1 MKVKTF
7 FCDLDGRL
15 VKHPGG
21 DSILRVMDPNH
32 KLQLL
37 DGAEE
42 FLKWIDYHRHHL
54 VITTGRKESCREA
67 TEKQLQNAGI
77 WYDQLIMGFGGSDR
91 VLINDR
97 KSDGRTTAFAV
108 NIDRNVGLK
117 ETDYR
122 GEENV

>member
-7 FCDLDGRL
+7 FCDLDGTL

-21 DSILRVMDPNH
+21 DGILKVMDPNH

-37 DGAEE
+37 EGTEE

-67 TEKQLQNAGI
+67 TIKQLQRARI
-77 WYDQLIMGFGGSDR
+77 WYDELIMGFGSGDR
-91 VLINDR
+91 ILIND
-97 KSDGRTTAFAV
+97 KKTDGRETASAI
-108 NIDRNVGLK
+108 NLERNGGLK
-117 ETDYR
+117 D
-122 GEENV
+122 VKI

>member
-1 MKVKTF
+1 
-7 FCDLDGRL
+7 LDGTL

-21 DSILRVMDPNH
+21 DGILKVMDPNH

-37 DGAEE
+37 EGTEE

-91 VLINDR
+91 VLVNDR

-117 ETDYR
+117 ETDYK